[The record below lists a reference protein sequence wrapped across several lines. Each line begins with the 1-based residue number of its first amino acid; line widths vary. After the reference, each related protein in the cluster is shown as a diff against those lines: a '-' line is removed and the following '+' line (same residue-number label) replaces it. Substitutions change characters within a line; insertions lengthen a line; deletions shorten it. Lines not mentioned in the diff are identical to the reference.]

1 MQVIFQFLSS
11 VLGIYTMLLVARIIL
26 TWFSSNQRSG
36 IVQFLSRITDPYL
49 NWWRSRFNL
58 RAGFLDLTPLTAMA
72 ALNVLQRIF
81 ATIAAQGTIS
91 LGIIVAIIIS
101 GVWSMTS
108 FILGFC
114 IIVLVLRLVGF
125 VMNKEMI
132 GRFWQIVD
140 SIAQPLLY
148 RIGRLVFRDRIVN
161 FITNIV
167 VCIAVLVAFWM
178 IGGAVLR
185 MLVRVLAS

>member
-1 MQVIFQFLSS
+1 
-11 VLGIYTMLLVARIIL
+11 
-26 TWFSSNQRSG
+26 G